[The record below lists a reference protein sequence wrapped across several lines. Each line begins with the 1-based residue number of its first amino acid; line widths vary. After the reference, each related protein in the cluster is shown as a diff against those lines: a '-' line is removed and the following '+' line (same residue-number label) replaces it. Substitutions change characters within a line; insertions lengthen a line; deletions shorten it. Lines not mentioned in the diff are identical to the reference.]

1 MRWCA
6 SELEAGIPLVRSLP
20 TMVSV
25 SAVEF
30 VISGVGRRESG
41 LIRVGR
47 SAIVLLSLLAAAGA
61 VQAQN
66 SDAARQIVNT
76 MLAHENDPAEHHNKY
91 MYLSEERSE
100 RTGGHLWK
108 ERVVETAM
116 GKVRLLLE
124 EDGKPLS
131 PERMA
136 GERSKLMEI
145 VAHPEAFRKREQAT
159 TNDEEHA
166 EQMLAL
172 LHKAFLFDE
181 PRSVGRDVRIA
192 YRPDPAYQPK
202 TMEEKVLHAMSGA
215 VLVDE
220 RTRQLHRIEGKVPA
234 DVSLGY
240 GILGTVHAGSSFN
253 TEHEMEPGGE
263 WKNALVNTAIEGKA
277 MLFKE
282 IGRNEHVVHS
292 EFKRLP
298 DSISVAD
305 AVALLER

>member
-1 MRWCA
+1 M
-6 SELEAGIPLVRSLP
+6 
-20 TMVSV
+20 
-25 SAVEF
+25 
-30 VISGVGRRESG
+30 
-41 LIRVGR
+41 RVGR
-47 SAIVLLSLLAAAGA
+47 WTMVLLGVLAAGA
-61 VQAQN
+61 VRAQSSN
-66 SDAARQIVNT
+66 DARRIVDT
-76 MLAHENDPAEHHNKY
+76 MLAHEGDPAEHRNKY

-100 RTGGHLWK
+100 RTGGHLWS
-108 ERVVETAM
+108 ERVVETAA
-116 GKVRLLLE
+116 GKVRLLLA

-131 PERMA
+131 AERQA
-136 GERSKLMEI
+136 AEKARLADI
-145 VAHPEAFRKREQAT
+145 VAHPDAFQRREET
-159 TNDEEHA
+159 MKNDEQHA

-181 PRSVGRDVRIA
+181 PHPDGSDMRIA

-220 RTRQLHRIEGKVPA
+220 QTMQLHRIEGKMPA

-240 GILGTVHAGSSFN
+240 GLLGTVHAGSSFS
-253 TEHEMEPGGE
+253 TVHEMEPGGE
-263 WKNALVNTAIEGKA
+263 WKNALANTAIEGKA

-298 DSISVAD
+298 DGISIAQ
-305 AVALLER
+305 AVELLVR

>member
-1 MRWCA
+1 M
-6 SELEAGIPLVRSLP
+6 
-20 TMVSV
+20 
-25 SAVEF
+25 
-30 VISGVGRRESG
+30 
-41 LIRVGR
+41 RVGR
-47 SAIVLLSLLAAAGA
+47 SAIVLLGLLMAGA
-61 VQAQN
+61 IQAQS

-76 MLAHENDPAEHHNKY
+76 MLQHEGDPAEHRLKY

-100 RTGGHLWK
+100 RTGGHLWR
-108 ERVVETAM
+108 ERVVETAV
-116 GKVRLLLE
+116 GKVRLLLA

-136 GERSKLMEI
+136 AEKARLAD
-145 VAHPEAFRKREQAT
+145 VAAHPEAFERREQSM

-172 LHKAFLFDE
+172 LHRAFLFDE
-181 PRSVGRDVRIA
+181 PQADGSDVRIA

-220 RTRQLHRIEGKVPA
+220 QTMQLHRIEGKIPA

-240 GILGTVHAGSSFN
+240 GLLGTIHAGSSFC

-282 IGRNEHVVHS
+282 IGRNEHLVHS

-298 DSISVAD
+298 DNISVAE
-305 AVALLER
+305 AVELLER

>member
-1 MRWCA
+1 M
-6 SELEAGIPLVRSLP
+6 
-20 TMVSV
+20 
-25 SAVEF
+25 
-30 VISGVGRRESG
+30 
-41 LIRVGR
+41 RVGR
-47 SAIVLLSLLAAAGA
+47 SAMVLLGLLAVGGLR
-61 VQAQN
+61 AQSLN
-66 SDAARQIVNT
+66 DARKIVDT
-76 MLAHENDPAEHHNKY
+76 MLAHEGDPAEHRNRY

-100 RTGGHLWK
+100 RTGGHLWR
-108 ERVVETAM
+108 ERVVETAV
-116 GKVRLLLE
+116 GKVRLLLA

-131 PERMA
+131 PERA
-136 GERSKLMEI
+136 AAEKAQLTEI
-145 VAHPEAFRKREQAT
+145 ATHPDMFQRREQSMK
-159 TNDEEHA
+159 NDEEHA

-181 PRSVGRDVRIA
+181 PHSDGNDLRIA
-192 YRPDPAYQPK
+192 YRPDPAYQPR

-220 RTRQLHRIEGKVPA
+220 RTMQLHRIEGKIPT

-240 GILGTVHAGSSFN
+240 GLLGTVHAGSSFS

-263 WKNALVNTAIEGKA
+263 WKGAMVNTAIEGKA

-298 DSISVAD
+298 DSISLSE
-305 AVALLER
+305 AVALLVR

>member
-1 MRWCA
+1 
-6 SELEAGIPLVRSLP
+6 
-20 TMVSV
+20 
-25 SAVEF
+25 
-30 VISGVGRRESG
+30 
-41 LIRVGR
+41 
-47 SAIVLLSLLAAAGA
+47 
-61 VQAQN
+61 
-66 SDAARQIVNT
+66 

-145 VAHPEAFRKREQAT
+145 VAHPEAFQKREQAT

-181 PRSVGRDVRIA
+181 PRSVGSDVRIA